1 MFSTKQLSLRWNLLH
16 HRKKTLDANSSN
28 ANNKISGWANQA
40 RGKKARRGIC
50 EICLHQQVSQGIS
63 FYPRIA
69 HKQDKVNTADPA
81 FIFLIIQSQNQ
92 GGEDGLVWSGLC

>member
-1 MFSTKQLSLRWNLLH
+1 MHVPTPGGV
-16 HRKKTLDANSSN
+16 SSF

-92 GGEDGLVWSGLC
+92 WSGWSGRRRWPCLVWSLLER